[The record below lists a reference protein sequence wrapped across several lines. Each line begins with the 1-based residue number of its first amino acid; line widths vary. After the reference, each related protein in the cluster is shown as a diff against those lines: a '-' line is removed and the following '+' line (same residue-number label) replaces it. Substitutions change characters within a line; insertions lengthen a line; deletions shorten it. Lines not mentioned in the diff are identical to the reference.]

1 MKATK
6 KEKIEAIPA
15 KEQKLRDPYDAVAT
29 DTPGDNPTIR
39 KIAWDIDPSA
49 TIRRVAVYARFA
61 ADSPDRISFELQKKY
76 YEDFVSSHA
85 GWELASI
92 YIDEYLPGKSR
103 NRENFNRLMK
113 ECLAGNID
121 LVITNSFSRFS
132 TSVAECV
139 GYVRQLKAAK
149 QPVGVYFETENIY
162 TLDNNSEFVMDFLV
176 TLAEEERRM
185 KSQIMMESYTR
196 RFKKGLINTS
206 KKTSNERDANG

>member
-6 KEKIEAIPA
+6 KERIDAIPA
-15 KEQKLRDPYDAVAT
+15 KEQKLRDPYDAVTT
-29 DTPGDNPTIR
+29 DTPGDNPIIR
-39 KIAWDIDPSA
+39 EIAWDIDPS
-49 TIRRVAVYARFA
+49 TMIRRVAVYARFA
-61 ADSPDRISFELQKKY
+61 AESPDRISFELQKKH
-76 YEDFVSSHA
+76 YEDFVGSQA
-85 GWELASI
+85 GWELAGI